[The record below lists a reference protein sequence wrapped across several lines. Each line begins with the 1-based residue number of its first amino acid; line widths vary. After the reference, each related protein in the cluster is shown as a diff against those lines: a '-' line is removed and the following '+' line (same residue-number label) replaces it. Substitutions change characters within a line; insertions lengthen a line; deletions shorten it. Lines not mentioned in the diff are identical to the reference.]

1 MRLKNVKGWWF
12 PEPEQHL
19 TEMVQAS
26 GEYQEAHR
34 LYSLRCVKS
43 FRTALDIG
51 SHVGLWTRD
60 LAAMFQRVIAI
71 EPIAIHRE
79 CFQRNVAAANV
90 QLLPYAA
97 GNKPGYA
104 TFDFNAANTGNTHI
118 CDSERGDVPVITI
131 DSLNLSDVDY
141 IKIDTEG
148 FELHVLEGAR
158 ETLLRCRPIVNIEQK
173 ANSEEFY
180 QIPRYSASEFLQ
192 SLGAKPI
199 GRVVD
204 DVVFGWT

>member
-1 MRLKNVKGWWF
+1 MRIKNVKGWWF

-19 TEMVQAS
+19 TDMVQQS

-34 LYSLRCVKS
+34 LFSLRWVRQ

-60 LAAMFQRVIAI
+60 LAAMFARVIAI

-79 CFQRNVAAANV
+79 CFRRNVVAANV
-90 QLLPYAA
+90 QLLPVAV
-97 GNKPGYA
+97 GSKHGFA
-104 TFDFNAANTGNTHI
+104 TLDFNPANTGNTHI
-118 CDSERGDVPVITI
+118 CDDRQGDVQVITL
-131 DSLNLSDVDY
+131 DSLNLADVDY

-148 FELHVLEGAR
+148 YELHVLEGAR
-158 ETLLRCRPIVNIEQK
+158 ETLLRCRPVVNIEQK
-173 ANSEEFY
+173 SNSEQFY
-180 QIPRYSASEFLQ
+180 KIPRYSASEFLE
-192 SLGAKPI
+192 SLGARPL

-204 DVVFGWT
+204 DVVFGW